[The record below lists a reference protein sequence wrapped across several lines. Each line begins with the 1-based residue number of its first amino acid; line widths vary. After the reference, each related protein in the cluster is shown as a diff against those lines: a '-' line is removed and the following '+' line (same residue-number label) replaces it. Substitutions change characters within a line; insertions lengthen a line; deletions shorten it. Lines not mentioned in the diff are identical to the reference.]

1 MRNELHYVHWFLFS
15 PILTFYFIQFQS
27 DIVDVNTTFKNKEL
41 PTMVHEQG
49 IEFNVE
55 TVRIRVEEGTSQS
68 ATCKV
73 IQKMET
79 MSHKNKNIS
88 KIIISFPRQK
98 YVEGNGS

>member
-1 MRNELHYVHWFLFS
+1 M
-15 PILTFYFIQFQS
+15 LTFYFIQFQF
-27 DIVDVNTTFKNKEL
+27 DILDVNTTFQNKEL

-55 TVRIRVEEGTSQS
+55 TAQMRVEEGTSQS

-79 MSHKNKNIS
+79 ISHKNIS
-88 KIIISFPRQK
+88 KIIISFSRQN

>member
-1 MRNELHYVHWFLFS
+1 M
-15 PILTFYFIQFQS
+15 LTFYFIQFQF
-27 DIVDVNTTFKNKEL
+27 DILDVNTTFQNKEL

-49 IEFNVE
+49 IEINVE
-55 TVRIRVEEGTSQS
+55 TAQMRVEEGTSQS

-79 MSHKNKNIS
+79 ISHKNKNVS

-98 YVEGNGS
+98 YFKGNGS